1 MIPSKSINLTIKDD
15 KELALIRSS
24 YLQGE
29 KKQEWIRNKKKQI
42 KINGDS

>member
-1 MIPSKSINLTIKDD
+1 MIPSKSTVLTIKDD
-15 KELALIRSS
+15 KKLDLIRSS

-29 KKQEWIRNKKKQI
+29 NKQEWIRNKKKQI